1 MKVFK
6 YLLIG
11 LVVVIFCLAVY
22 FQIFFRQPL
31 PDYDGTIV
39 LEGLEGEVT
48 VHYDD
53 YGVPHIFAENE
64 HDLFFAQGYLTAR
77 ERMFQMDMTR
87 MAGRGELSLLFGEAT
102 LETDK
107 FLKAHG
113 FYRTARLVVEEM
125 PEEYRG
131 LIQAYVDGVNA
142 YIDTVETLPREYA
155 ILGVEPEPWVPEDCA
170 VAGILMAY
178 SLTRSKKTDLI
189 LHRIGEIAGEEVLES
204 IIPEYPDYGPRVS
217 GPAAES
223 GDTATTLFTDTGEIV
238 GVTGIPKFLDHF
250 ELPASNWM
258 LFGPSKTTTG
268 AALLAGSPDLE
279 PKIPSLFYLVHLKGG
294 RFDVIGGSVPGAP
307 GVNVVGY
314 NGHIAWSTVN
324 GRVDELDYF
333 IEKVNPDNENQYLT
347 EDGYVDFEIVTE
359 ILKIKTKDGVREEE
373 YQVKISRHGPI
384 ISDVMSLA
392 PENTAVMWV
401 GNEPMQIFP
410 GFADMCLAENFDQFR
425 AAIGRVTTP
434 TLNFGYADSEGNIGY
449 QYMAS
454 PPIRKKGDGT
464 LPVPGWTGEYDW
476 IGHVPFEDLPND
488 LNPEKG
494 YFASFNNEPYPTPYH
509 VTDFYLFERALSF
522 EALIADYDVVSPEDA
537 REFQLNTVSM
547 VARRWTPVILEA
559 TEDIEDCAEARE
571 LLVGWD
577 HAIDI
582 DSPAATIVNEFYVE
596 LMKNTLA
603 DEAGEDVW
611 DEYLSQYI
619 IIYIP
624 DLVLTNII
632 DDVNNPLFDDV
643 TTEDVVETRD
653 DIVRRS
659 FLSAVDSLTDRLG
672 NNMEKWAWG
681 EVHEMT
687 FTHPMGEKLPFFNLK
702 PVPIGGDDFTINAG
716 LWDNTHPYA
725 MKSGGVIRLIVDFST
740 PETNTII
747 SPPGQSGQFMSP
759 HYNDLVQSWVS
770 NAQIPMH
777 FLDAEELPTVLILT
791 GE

>member
-1 MKVFK
+1 MKVLK
-6 YLLIG
+6 YLFIVLAVVIIG
-11 LVVVIFCLAVY
+11 LGVY

-31 PDYDGTIV
+31 PDYDGVIS
-39 LEGLEGEVT
+39 LDGLEGEVT
-48 VHYDD
+48 VRFDE

-87 MAGRGELSLLFGEAT
+87 MAGRGELSSLFGETT
-102 LETDK
+102 LETDR

-113 FYRTARLVVEEM
+113 FYRTARLVWEEM
-125 PEEYRG
+125 PEGYRV
-131 LIQAYVDGVNA
+131 LTQAYVDGVNA
-142 YIDTVETLPREYA
+142 YIDTVDTLPREYA
-155 ILGVEPEPWVPEDCA
+155 ILGVEPEPWLPEDCA
-170 VAGILMAY
+170 VSGILMAY

-189 LHRIGEIAGEEVLES
+189 LHRIGEIAGEDVLES
-204 IIPEYPDYGPRVS
+204 IIPAFPDYAPRVS
-217 GPAAES
+217 GPEAVADAS
-223 GDTATTLFTDTGEIV
+223 TDCIFTDTNGLAEA
-238 GVTGIPKFLDHF
+238 TGIPPFLDHF

-258 LFGPSKTTTG
+258 LFGPEKTTTG
-268 AALLAGSPDLE
+268 SAILAGSPDLE
-279 PKIPSLFYLVHLKGG
+279 PKIPSLFYLVHLVGG

-333 IEKVNPDNENQYLT
+333 IEKINPENENQYLT
-347 EDGYVDFEIVTE
+347 ENGYEDFEIVTE
-359 ILKIKTKDGVREEE
+359 TLRVKTKDGIREEDYE
-373 YQVKISRHGPI
+373 VRISRHGPI
-384 ISDVMSLA
+384 ISNVMPLA

-410 GFADMCLAENFDQFR
+410 GFTEICLAENYDQFR
-425 AAIGRVTTP
+425 EAVGWVTTP
-434 TLNFGYADSEGNIGY
+434 TLNVGYADSEGNIGY

-454 PPIRKKGDGT
+454 PPVRKKGDGT

-476 IGHVPFEDLPND
+476 IGHVAFEDLPHD

-494 YFASFNNEPYPTPYH
+494 YFASFNNEPKPTPYH
-509 VTDFYLFERALSF
+509 VTNFYLFERASSF
-522 EALIADYDVVSPEDA
+522 EELIAGYDRVSPEDA

-547 VARRWTPVILEA
+547 VARRWTPILLEA
-559 TEDIEDCAEARE
+559 VKDVEENREARD
-571 LLVGWD
+571 LLMGWD
-577 HAIDI
+577 YAIDI
-582 DSPAATIVNEFYVE
+582 DSPAATIFNQFYVE

-632 DDVNNPLFDDV
+632 DDANNPLFDDV
-643 TTEDVVETRD
+643 TTLDLVETRD

-659 FLSAVDSLTDRLG
+659 FADAVDVLTDRLG
-672 NNMEKWAWG
+672 KNPDNWAWG
-681 EVHEMT
+681 EVHRMT

-702 PVPIGGDDFTINAG
+702 PRPISGDDFTINAG
-716 LWDNTHPYA
+716 LWDNEHPYA
-725 MKSGGVIRLIVDFST
+725 MKSGGVIRLIVDFSA
-740 PETNTII
+740 PETATII
-747 SPPGQSGQFMSP
+747 SPPGQSGQFLSP
-759 HYNDLVQSWVS
+759 HYDDLVDRWIS
-770 NAQIPMH
+770 NEQIPMR
-777 FLDAEELPTVLILT
+777 FVDAGELSTVLILT